1 MNRHTTLIYL
11 MRFINKVKTDDL
23 SSLAAA
29 SSYYLIL
36 SIFPFLI
43 FILSVI
49 SLTAIDPTLLIVQF
63 ENLLPDASA
72 DILIST
78 LYVIMD
84 NGTVTLLS
92 FGMITMLWSSLKGI
106 RALVKGVNI
115 AYDTVENRPFW
126 QMFLLAFFSV
136 LIIPL
141 LIIISFFLLVF
152 GEKIGEFLFEFLRI
166 TGSFQQIWEHFRLL
180 FSVLMLAFSF
190 ALFYKFIPNI
200 RLRFIDV
207 IPGTLFSSIGWIV
220 ISLLYSAYINR
231 FGTYSMLYGSIGGI
245 MILLIWLFLSSIIV
259 LIGAELNAFIYQES
273 RGFN

>member
-72 DILIST
+72 DILVST

-200 RLRFIDV
+200 HLRFIDV